1 MIPSLLDEGPKSA
14 VDFTAPRV
22 LLMHASAGAGHRR
35 AAEALKYALQARN
48 ATTEVIDSVRYV
60 HPLFRLMYVAG
71 GLGMITRMPRVFGTL
86 YRLSDRRSVDRVMR
100 WPRYGAQRISAR
112 PLLRAVRGFAPD
124 AVICTH
130 FLPAELLA
138 AWRRKARLTAP
149 LYVVITDFEPHRMWE
164 HAGIDAYFVAS
175 EYAAQRLTDDGVPP
189 EAVHVTGIPIL
200 PDFTRRY
207 DQSVLK
213 TRFGFDPSRP
223 LILVTG
229 GGLGAGSIASIA
241 REASDRRA
249 ETQFAFVTGSNT
261 ALRAR
266 LERQFSS
273 LGWRALGYVSNMQEW
288 LAAADVA
295 IGKAGGL
302 TGSEVLAAGL
312 PFVIPPGVRGHEDR
326 NALYLQGC
334 GAATVAE
341 SISQAVEAALSI
353 ASDPD
358 RCERMRSAARLAA
371 RPRAAHAVAAVVLRE
386 LARQM

>member
-1 MIPSLLDEGPKSA
+1 
-14 VDFTAPRV
+14 
-22 LLMHASAGAGHRR
+22 
-35 AAEALKYALQARN
+35 
-48 ATTEVIDSVRYV
+48 
-60 HPLFRLMYVAG
+60 
-71 GLGMITRMPRVFGTL
+71 
-86 YRLSDRRSVDRVMR
+86 MR

-112 PLLRAVRGFAPD
+112 PLLRAVRSFAPD
-124 AVICTH
+124 AVVCTH

-138 AWRRKARLTAP
+138 AWRRQARLTAP
-149 LYVVITDFEPHRMWE
+149 LCVVITDFEPHRMWE

-175 EYAAQRLTDDGVPP
+175 EYAAQRLFDDGVPR

-200 PDFTRRY
+200 PDFTRRF
-207 DQSVLK
+207 DQAALK

-229 GGLGAGSIASIA
+229 GGLGAGSIESIA
-241 REASDRRA
+241 REASDRRSG
-249 ETQFAFVTGSNT
+249 TQFAFVTGSNT

-312 PFVIPPGVRGHEDR
+312 PFVVPPGLQGHEDR
-326 NALYLQGC
+326 NAVYLQGC
-334 GAATVAE
+334 GAALVAE
-341 SISQAVEAALSI
+341 SIGQAVAAALSI

-358 RCERMRSAARLAA
+358 RCERMRSASRLAA
-371 RPRAAHAVAAVVLRE
+371 RPRAAHAIAAIVLRE
-386 LARQM
+386 LERRI